1 MSAPA
6 PGDGPPRTVHVEH
19 VMGTVF
25 SLDVRDELAPGTVEA
40 VAERLHALDALLST
54 SRPDSEVSRLGRGE
68 LDLADCSPD
77 VREALAL
84 CEAARGAT
92 GGLFDARAGG
102 RLDPSGVV
110 KGWAVEQAQALLVAG
125 GSTRHSVN
133 GGGDVAVGRGPAPD
147 RPWRVGVADPFRP
160 GRLLAA
166 VRVESAGVATSG
178 RAERGAHVADPRTG
192 APVTA
197 LATATVVG
205 SSLLLADVLATAA
218 LVAGRSAPDLLDAH
232 PDHDWLVVAQD
243 GRQRTSPGWA
253 RRTR

>member
-1 MSAPA
+1 
-6 PGDGPPRTVHVEH
+6 
-19 VMGTVF
+19 MGTVF

-40 VAERLHALDALLST
+40 VVHRLHTLDALLST
-54 SRPDSEVSRLGRGE
+54 YRPDSEVSRLGRGE
-68 LDLADCSPD
+68 LDLADCAPD

-110 KGWAVEQAQALLVAG
+110 KGWAVEQARALLVVG

-133 GGGDVAVGRGPAPD
+133 GGGDVAVGRGPLSG
-147 RPWRVGVADPFRP
+147 RPWRVGVADPFTP

-178 RAERGAHVADPRTG
+178 TAERGAHVLDPATG

-197 LATATVVG
+197 LVSATVVG
-205 SSLLLADVLATAA
+205 PSLLLADVLATAA
-218 LVAGRSAPDLLDAH
+218 LVAGTGACDLLDAH
-232 PDHDWLVVAQD
+232 PDHDWLVVGQD
-243 GRQRTSPGWA
+243 GRQRSSPGWA
-253 RRTR
+253 LRTC